1 MQKGNAWALLPILV
15 FLVVFIGS
23 GIVFQDFYAMPAIVG
38 FLVALV
44 VAFLQNPKRK
54 FSEKLTS
61 VTQNMGNE
69 NVMIMC
75 LIFVLAGA
83 FSGSVQAAG
92 GVDSTVN
99 FGLSIMPPQIAVAG
113 LFVIGCFISI
123 AMGTS
128 VGTIAALTPI
138 AVGISQKTDIAGA
151 LCLGAVV
158 SGAMFGDNLS
168 MISDTTIAATRTQG
182 CNMKDKFRE
191 NIKMVLPAA
200 VITLILFLMFASGS
214 YEVTGDH
221 SYNLLQILPYL
232 VVLVGALV
240 GMNVFL
246 VLVLGTVLSVIVG
259 LFTGMIEPSQIFT
272 VIAKGP
278 DGEGGIMNMYDITVI
293 SIVVGGVLGLVKANG
308 GIDFI
313 LYSIKKRV
321 KSAKGAQFGIA
332 ALSSLVDISTAN
344 NTIAIVIA
352 GPIAK
357 EISEEY
363 GIEPKRTASLLDIF
377 TSVWQGIIPYGAQLL
392 YACAGAAAAGLSLTP
407 IDLMPY
413 LFYPILMG
421 ISALIFIAAGKKGKR
436 KKIPGTS
443 EENPAGG
450 DPA

>member
-1 MQKGNAWALLPILV
+1 
-15 FLVVFIGS
+15 
-23 GIVFQDFYAMPAIVG
+23 
-38 FLVALV
+38 
-44 VAFLQNPKRK
+44 
-54 FSEKLTS
+54 
-61 VTQNMGNE
+61 
-69 NVMIMC
+69 
-75 LIFVLAGA
+75 
-83 FSGSVQAAG
+83 
-92 GVDSTVN
+92 
-99 FGLSIMPPQIAVAG
+99 
-113 LFVIGCFISI
+113 
-123 AMGTS
+123 
-128 VGTIAALTPI
+128 
-138 AVGISQKTDIAGA
+138 
-151 LCLGAVV
+151 
-158 SGAMFGDNLS
+158 
-168 MISDTTIAATRTQG
+168 
-182 CNMKDKFRE
+182 
-191 NIKMVLPAA
+191 
-200 VITLILFLMFASGS
+200 
-214 YEVTGDH
+214 
-221 SYNLLQILPYL
+221 
-232 VVLVGALV
+232 
-240 GMNVFL
+240 MNVFL

-293 SIVVGGVLGLVKANG
+293 SIVVAGVLGLVKANG

-392 YACAGAAAAGLSLTP
+392 YACAGAAAVGLSLTP

-436 KKIPGTS
+436 KKIPGAP
-443 EENPAGG
+443 EESPVGG